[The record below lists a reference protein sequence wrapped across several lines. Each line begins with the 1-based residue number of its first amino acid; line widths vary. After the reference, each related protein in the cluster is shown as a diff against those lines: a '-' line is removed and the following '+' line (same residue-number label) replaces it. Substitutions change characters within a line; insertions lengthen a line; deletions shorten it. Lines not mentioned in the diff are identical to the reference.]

1 MAPASPAAAK
11 HITFED
17 QLDGHSSASDE
28 DRKAVE
34 VGQVADSGAPLARWL
49 TMAGHI

>member
-1 MAPASPAAAK
+1 MAPPSPAAK

-17 QLDGHSSASDE
+17 NVDGHSSASDD

-34 VGQVADSGAPLARWL
+34 VGSSQACARAL
-49 TMAGHI
+49 